1 MATVTRIS
9 VILCTARIN
18 NETTGQPTGI
28 AMLPYQ
34 NATSYQISR
43 LVAKCDFKNIHVPV
57 KKISSTFRPPKDNL
71 ALKTD
76 QCVLYTE

>member
-1 MATVTRIS
+1 MLLIISFKLDVGTVIREKYFKQR
-9 VILCTARIN
+9 LKHFPN
-18 NETTGQPTGI
+18 NQSYIKACAKNKQQNKNGQPTGI

-57 KKISSTFRPPKDNL
+57 
-71 ALKTD
+71 
-76 QCVLYTE
+76 